1 MLRHSSRECSQFMSE
16 FRLTPTAERDLEDIW
31 TYTLK
36 NWGLE
41 QANHYIDRL
50 MVVFD
55 ALSQS
60 PKTAPACD
68 HILLGYRRRSFER
81 HMVYFRITNYGIEV
95 VRILHVSMDAL
106 SRL

>member
-1 MLRHSSRECSQFMSE
+1 MSE
-16 FRLTPTAERDLEDIW
+16 YRLTPAAERDLEDIW

-95 VRILHVSMDAL
+95 VRILHVNMDAL